1 MRTIPGHFPNYKL
14 FSKDALK
21 KLTKGNS
28 GILSQLL
35 PQDHRLHLQHGPI
48 DIIAHVEA
56 PEEVRRRLYSSAM
69 SRLATILDEL
79 VAELDLL
86 KQPWSNDQP
95 VPSGCIAQKMFAAV
109 KGSDVFVTPM
119 AAVAGAVAEEILE
132 VMLAEAKAKDCRIDH
147 VRRMYVNNGGDIAFW
162 LKDGESFSIGV
173 VENPEMPK
181 LNTIVSLFSEGP
193 VRGLATSGWRGRSQ
207 SLGIADAV
215 TVLAKSAV
223 AADVAAT
230 LIANDVNIDYP
241 GIVKRPA
248 CEIKDEIDL
257 GMIPVTVHVPQ
268 LPEKEASN
276 ALKQGAQTARHF
288 IRSGKI
294 EAAYL
299 SLQQHTLVIE
309 NI

>member
-1 MRTIPGHFPNYKL
+1 MKSIPGHIPNYKL
-14 FSKDALK
+14 FSNDTLK
-21 KLTKGNS
+21 KLTKGNPE
-28 GILSQLL
+28 ILCQLL
-35 PQDHRLHLQHGPI
+35 SQDHRLHLQHGPI

-162 LKDGESFSIGV
+162 LKNGESFSIGV
-173 VENPEMPK
+173 VENPEMPE
-181 LNTIVSLFSEGP
+181 LNTVVSLPSEGT

-309 NI
+309 NV